1 VPALEPGSDDAVPEG
16 APPARKGPAEY
27 RWPEEG
33 ESGRVDAPAY
43 ELFVRGTSFLA
54 DGHPGPA
61 ATLLRKAAS
70 LAPTKNSIREALA
83 RSYYALGEFEA
94 AAAEFERI
102 AEAVPSNDYAQFGLG
117 CSLLALERPVAARGR
132 LRLAAAMN
140 PDRREYGERLERA
153 ERAVAESR
161 LDEADPDDA

>member
-1 VPALEPGSDDAVPEG
+1 MPAREPGSRGAAPEG
-16 APPARKGPAEY
+16 GRPAPDGPSEY
-27 RWPEEG
+27 RWPDEG
-33 ESGRVDAPAY
+33 EGDRVDAPAY

-54 DGHPGPA
+54 GGHPGPA
-61 ATLLRKAAS
+61 ATLLRRAAS

-83 RSYYALGEFEA
+83 RSYYALGQFEA

-117 CSLLALERPVAARGR
+117 CSLLALERPIEARGR

-140 PDRREYGERLERA
+140 PDRREYGERLEQA
-153 ERAVAESR
+153 EQAAVEAR
-161 LDEADPDDA
+161 LDEVDADDA